1 MINRIIDWIKKPK
14 EMKMKSIRSKWI
26 SFYFSLFP
34 KSSYSTKTLYGLLE
48 FRNDYIGKAIYIGS
62 YDEKEMSFLAKF
74 IPENFVIADIGANIG
89 YYTLLFL
96 RNNKSKVYSF
106 EPSVREFQ
114 LLKKNIQANGVSNHC
129 VLEQL
134 IVSNTMD
141 DKTLHLS
148 DLNFGTNTLYPSQD
162 NVYSKSITVK
172 STTLDDYANRKN
184 IKINFIKLDVEG
196 AELEVLEGAINVLL
210 ESKPHIFIEV
220 WGSHKKYFSPEN
232 DKVTLHLHNLG
243 YLFYTIN
250 SNFKLSMVMTGDFV
264 EEFNFLAIHNENK
277 KIADQFI

>member
-1 MINRIIDWIKKPK
+1 MLNRIIDWIKKPK
-14 EMKMKSIRSKWI
+14 EMKLKSIRSKWI
-26 SFYFSLFP
+26 SLYFLLFP
-34 KSSYSTKTLYGLLE
+34 KSTYSTKTLYGFLE

-62 YDEKEMSFLAKF
+62 YDEKEMDFLTKF
-74 IPENFVIADIGANIG
+74 IPENSVIADIGANIG

-96 RNNKSKVYSF
+96 NNKRNKVYSF
-106 EPSVREFQ
+106 EPSAREFQ
-114 LLKKNIQANGVSNHC
+114 LLKKNILANGISNQC

-134 IVSNTMD
+134 IVSNSMT

-172 STTLDDYANRKN
+172 STTLDDYADNKG
-184 IKINFIKLDVEG
+184 IKFNFIKLDVEG
-196 AELEVLEGAINVLL
+196 AELEVLEGAKNVLL

-220 WGSHKKYFSPEN
+220 WGSHKKNFSPEN
-232 DKVTLHLHNLG
+232 DKVTLYLHNLG

-250 SNFKLSMVMTGDFV
+250 NNCKLTLIKSGDFV
-264 EEFNFLAIHNENK
+264 EDFNFLAIHSDNK
-277 KIADQFI
+277 KTAAQFI